1 MTKLQIRGI
10 ILDASWDTENN
21 GNWLDNMIKRG
32 VLTPESRVRMAL
44 DKAEAAGDDVEIE
57 ICSPGGSVFAGI
69 ELANHIAHY
78 PHGLSIRVG
87 AFAASAAALIVLE
100 AARAGRKVAAY
111 RNSILLY
118 HGAWSVTEGGRDAHA
133 DTTKLLDQINAP
145 MIDALKAFGVPANR
159 VERGFEEG
167 RQLTMTAAEA
177 AEFGIVG
184 EIIGEDAARFA
195 ATVDDANDLLSHG
208 VGGLAAFAG
217 DFDPSAT
224 LADNPADE
232 TPLSEASASAPIAP
246 ESAPGGLTPICSL
259 APGAD
264 ALPSDPARTGE
275 LEARIAALEAENRS
289 LQSAKDKEIA
299 AVRNALA
306 SELDGLKTALR
317 DKTAELDD
325 YRAETDKQL
334 TTLHTE
340 LTDWK
345 ARYEAEAAARAALVG
360 AVNAPDG
367 DDQPADWPAAV
378 ARFGGADAL
387 RLYPGL
393 AADYRKRHGAVN
405 RR

>member
-10 ILDASWDTENN
+10 ILDATWDTDE
-21 GNWLDNMIKRG
+21 GTWLDSYIKRG
-32 VLTPESRVRMAL
+32 VITPESRIRMAL
-44 DKAEAAGDDVEIE
+44 DKAAAAGDDVEIE
-57 ICSPGGSVFAGI
+57 ICSQGGSVMAGI
-69 ELANHIAHY
+69 ELANRIAHY
-78 PHGLSIRVG
+78 PHGLAVQVG

-118 HGAWSVTEGGRDAHA
+118 HGAWSVTEGGRGAHDDRA
-133 DTTKLLDQINAP
+133 KLLAQINQP
-145 MIDALKAFGVPANR
+145 MIDALKAFGVPGNL

-167 RQLTMTAAEA
+167 RQLTMTAEDA
-177 AEFGIVG
+177 AGYGIVD
-184 EIIGEDAARFA
+184 EIIGGDAARP
-195 ATVDDANDLLSHG
+195 ATIGHADAEDLIARG

-232 TPLSEASASAPIAP
+232 PPVSEASASAPIVP
-246 ESAPGGLTPICSL
+246 ESAPGGLTPSCSL

-289 LQSAKDKEIA
+289 LQSAKDKEVA

-334 TTLHTE
+334 STLHTE